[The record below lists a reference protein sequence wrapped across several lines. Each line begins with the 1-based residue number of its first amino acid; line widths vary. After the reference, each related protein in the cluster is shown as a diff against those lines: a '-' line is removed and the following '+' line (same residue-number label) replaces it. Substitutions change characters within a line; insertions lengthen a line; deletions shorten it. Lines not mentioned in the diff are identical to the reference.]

1 MFSLT
6 SSHRYYLYDQPT
18 DMRKSFDGL
27 SGIVQSQLQ
36 RDPSNGSVYVFINKK
51 RNKIKLLHWESGGFT
66 LYYKRLEKGVFE
78 MPQTRDKSHQLT
90 WSTLMMI
97 VEGISLD
104 YLRRRSRFEGIK
116 KAV

>member
-6 SSHRYYLYDQPT
+6 SSHRYFLYDQPT

-27 SGIVQSQLQ
+27 SGIVQSQLR
-36 RDPSNGSVYVFINKK
+36 RDPANGSVYVFINKK
-51 RNKIKLLHWESGGFT
+51 RNKIKLLHWEQGGFT

-78 MPQTRDKSHQLT
+78 IPKTMDGTHLIS

-104 YLRRRSRFEGIK
+104 YLRRKSRFRDIK
-116 KAV
+116 NSV